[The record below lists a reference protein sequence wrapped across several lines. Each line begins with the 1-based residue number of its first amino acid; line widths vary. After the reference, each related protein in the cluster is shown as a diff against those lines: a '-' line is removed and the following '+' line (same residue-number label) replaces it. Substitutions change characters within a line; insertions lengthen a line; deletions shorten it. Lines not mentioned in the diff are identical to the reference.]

1 MEAKDWGG
9 LSVFGSRALG
19 SAEAITVS
27 DGLGHQLSKK
37 RQNTLFAQKKGQKK
51 GSKKGSKK

>member
-9 LSVFGSRALG
+9 LWNVGSRALG

-27 DGLGHQLSKK
+27 DGLGHHQPAERQLVTSTWTW
-37 RQNTLFAQKKGQKK
+37 RFFSSAFY
-51 GSKKGSKK
+51 